1 MRIAVLGTSGSGKSS
16 FARRLA
22 RLIGAPHV
30 ELDALNWQSGWRGLN
45 SQDPQEFRRKVEA
58 ALSPESWVSDGNY
71 RRVRDLVLA
80 RATHIVWLD
89 YSRWVVMNR
98 VLRRSLARAMTRQE
112 LWPGTGNRED
122 LSRWLDKEH
131 PLRWAWD
138 TYEGRRQRF
147 TALFADPAT
156 AGLHKHR
163 LHRPSEAE
171 PLIRALQAEAGAA
184 RTSPA
189 APPAPT
195 LRIRPAGETDI
206 ALLGPLKL
214 RASLAW
220 GDHVAELQASWEAR
234 IFPPEHVSFA
244 AVAED
249 AGRLVGFVTVIPGP
263 EGRAELEDLF
273 VEPDCWRRGIGRRLL
288 AEAEGRAQAAGA
300 GVLQVIANGRAQ
312 AFYEACGFNVVGVTE
327 TQFASAS
334 KMEKPLAPLAEKQP
348 AQVGDAG

>member
-30 ELDALNWQSGWRGLN
+30 ELDALNWQPGWRGLN
-45 SQDPQEFRRKVEA
+45 SQDPQEFRRRVEA

-98 VLRRSLARAMTRQE
+98 VLRRSLSRAMTRQE

-147 TALFADPAT
+147 TALFADPAL
-156 AGLHKHR
+156 AGVPKHR
-163 LHRPSEAE
+163 LRRPREAE
-171 PLIRALQAEAGAA
+171 PLIRALQSQAMAA
-184 RTSPA
+184 K
-189 APPAPT
+189 PPASDPDAAAF
-195 LRIRPAGETDI
+195 RIRPAAEADI
-206 ALLGPLKL
+206 AVLGPLKL

-220 GDHVAELQASWEAR
+220 GEHVAELQAMWEAR
-234 IFPPEHVSFA
+234 IFPPEHLSFA
-244 AVAED
+244 AVAEEGD
-249 AGRLVGFVTVIPGP
+249 RLVGFVTAIPGAD
-263 EGRAELEDLF
+263 GRAEIEDLF

-288 AEAEGRAQAAGA
+288 AEAEARAAAAGA
-300 GVLQVIANGRAQ
+300 GILHVIAGRAQ
-312 AFYEACGFNVVGVTE
+312 PFYLAHGFEVTGSIE
-327 TQFASAS
+327 TQFGPASE
-334 KMEKPLAPLAEKQP
+334 MEKRLAPLGRNPPSPEP
-348 AQVGDAG
+348 DPR